1 MSHTLYS
8 VKHYINGNWV
18 EEQGAKTTPLY
29 NPSTGEQIGA
39 VPSASN
45 DLSLEAI
52 RTAHEAYMTWKDM
65 SLSKRM
71 GFIFKMRE
79 LMERDA
85 EKLAVS
91 IAIDQAKHISEARGE
106 VGRVIEILE
115 TAASVPTLIQGEAIE
130 HIASNIS
137 GRVVR
142 QPLGVFAGVAPFNF
156 PALVFG
162 WFIPFAIA
170 TGNTFIFKPST
181 QSPLFM
187 QGMCAI
193 FDEMEWRG
201 DRLLPFYLALLEDPK
216 DVLLRQNLLG
226 HFWDVPT
233 LDTEPF
239 INHIRKLVDTGALEH
254 AELGLSSVCAGILLG
269 LGQKEDVVRVKRLGY
284 DEQGHFVNEM
294 RQRLEQEY
302 HGKETPVSARKRKKE
317 QRIAELQR
325 QRTANDRPTMSAV
338 SKGVPPVR
346 TDSSAT
352 DPSGILLYLGVGL
365 LVLAALQAVLKV
377 LWR

>member
-1 MSHTLYS
+1 MRACTRLIAMRSAFVLIITVPVAGETVAELERHQYGIYESSLALKLKATPEFLRNLGDDDTWLKDAVRGLLFSGYLLSHP
-8 VKHYINGNWV
+8 
-18 EEQGAKTTPLY
+18 E
-29 NPSTGEQIGA
+29 
-39 VPSASN
+39 
-45 DLSLEAI
+45 
-52 RTAHEAYMTWKDM
+52 DM
-65 SLSKRM
+65 PPGYR
-71 GFIFKMRE
+71 
-79 LMERDA
+79 
-85 EKLAVS
+85 
-91 IAIDQAKHISEARGE
+91 
-106 VGRVIEILE
+106 
-115 TAASVPTLIQGEAIE
+115 
-130 HIASNIS
+130 
-137 GRVVR
+137 
-142 QPLGVFAGVAPFNF
+142 
-156 PALVFG
+156 
-162 WFIPFAIA
+162 
-170 TGNTFIFKPST
+170 
-181 QSPLFM
+181 
-187 QGMCAI
+187 AI